1 MLGVV
6 VELRGS
12 VLLVVLLVE
21 VAVVELEETKVLE

>member
-1 MLGVV
+1 MLGAV